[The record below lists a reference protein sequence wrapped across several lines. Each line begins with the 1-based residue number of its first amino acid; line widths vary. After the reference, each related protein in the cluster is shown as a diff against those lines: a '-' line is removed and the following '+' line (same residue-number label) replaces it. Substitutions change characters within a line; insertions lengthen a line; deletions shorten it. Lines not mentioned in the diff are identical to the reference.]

1 MDGVYLISKDELKGK
16 VILMIPPE
24 IPVPEGCPRIES
36 TRGTVVTIKKA
47 ALQELIEEYKNKG
60 LNIKDY
66 ILYKG

>member
-1 MDGVYLISKDELKGK
+1 MESVYLISRDELKGK

-24 IPVPEGCPRIES
+24 IPVPEGCPKIES
-36 TRGTVVTIKKA
+36 IRGTVVTIKKA
-47 ALQELIEEYKNKG
+47 ALQELKEEYKNKG